1 MNQLPMLLRL
11 GVALAIGLM
20 LGLERGWE
28 FRELAT
34 AQRTAG
40 LRTFCALSARSACS
54 AASSPNSPAIT
65 GRC

>member
-1 MNQLPMLLRL
+1 MLTRL

-28 FRELAT
+28 LRELHT

-40 LRTFCALSARSACS
+40 LRTFA
-54 AASSPNSPAIT
+54 PEMK
-65 GRC
+65 